1 MLSIFFRIRLH
12 LILRQEV
19 FDLKIRFENFGDR
32 TGNAFSVASAWTIL
46 RTPAM
51 NVVSASENSAHSIS
65 ATALIT
71 TMVDR
76 VCDSGG
82 LRPIA
87 CENHAYREDERLAL

>member
-19 FDLKIRFENFGDR
+19 FDLKIRFEKFGDR
-32 TGNAFSVASAWTIL
+32 AGNAFSVAFCMDDPSHACDECLQRDRRLSALI
-46 RTPAM
+46 
-51 NVVSASENSAHSIS
+51 
-65 ATALIT
+65 ATALTT